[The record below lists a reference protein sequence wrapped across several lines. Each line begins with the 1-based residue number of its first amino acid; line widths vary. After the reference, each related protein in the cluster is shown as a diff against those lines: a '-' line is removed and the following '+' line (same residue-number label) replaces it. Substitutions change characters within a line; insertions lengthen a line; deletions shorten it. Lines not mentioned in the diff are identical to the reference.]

1 MPRKNRPLDRTTG
14 LVRDSSIVVIACE
27 DTHAVKQY
35 FAKFRT
41 RRVQFKVLP
50 AEEGYRVVTTKQMS
64 LVYRL
69 ARHRSFRPCNVRG
82 IVMMEQA
89 IYRVLRAR
97 EPTNCSTR

>member
-50 AEEGYRVVTTKQMS
+50 TEEGYPVVTTKQMS

-69 ARHRSFRPCNVRG
+69 ARYRSFRPCNVRG

-97 EPTNCSTR
+97 ELTNCSKR